1 MLHLVDRVYPFAL
14 DHASHTRQLPH
25 SHLAAARRRAR
36 RCPVLPAEQRG
47 GDARVLGLHDLDDV
61 ADLLRRAQ
69 IEDMEQ
75 IVQIHIHQQR
85 LGERGDRKRQRLWWR
100 VRVVA
105 ADEGA
110 RNLDHLHL
118 QLLLPRRRLS
128 IELGLLRFG
137 AFVVGAIGVPAR
149 GSVRLLNSRSLE
161 RTALQNKEGH
171 GHVSLMDEDFLR
183 QRNADL
189 EIFEHLVED
198 RLGDGLHERT
208 IQHVDMDGLQNLGR
222 DVGRNLTRL
231 ENVSRVCVLID
242 RPIRERELKQTLL
255 ELRLQSTRRRE
266 SRHITLLV
274 AEGAVGLVK
283 RKE

>member
-1 MLHLVDRVYPFAL
+1 
-14 DHASHTRQLPH
+14 
-25 SHLAAARRRAR
+25 
-36 RCPVLPAEQRG
+36 
-47 GDARVLGLHDLDDV
+47 
-61 ADLLRRAQ
+61 
-69 IEDMEQ
+69 MEQ

-189 EIFEHLVED
+189 EIFEHLCETGAKARDVRRGRKRGGNSRDHTLVTAASIGRTVED

-231 ENVSRVCVLID
+231 
-242 RPIRERELKQTLL
+242 
-255 ELRLQSTRRRE
+255 
-266 SRHITLLV
+266 
-274 AEGAVGLVK
+274 
-283 RKE
+283 